1 MKNAQVF
8 RDDGQV
14 FKCSSVQKCSEMID
28 KCSSV
33 QKYSEMMDKCASVQK
48 CSEMIDSPKLAISR
62 SKDSDHA
69 WISLKVKE
77 LKTFELFDR

>member
-1 MKNAQVF
+1 M
-8 RDDGQV
+8 D
-14 FKCSSVQKCSEMID
+14 KCSSVQKCSEMID

-33 QKYSEMMDKCASVQK
+33 QKCSVMIDKCSEVFRDDGQVYK

-77 LKTFELFDR
+77 LKTFEVLLFDC

>member
-1 MKNAQVF
+1 MFKCSEVF

-14 FKCSSVQKCSEMID
+14 FKCSEVFRNDGQVFKCSEVFRD
-28 KCSSV
+28 DGQV
-33 QKYSEMMDKCASVQK
+33 YK

-77 LKTFELFDR
+77 LKTFEVLLFDR